1 MPTTHQ
7 YFLTR
12 LKHYHLSFKNALR
25 GINWAL
31 STQQNFKIHLSI
43 SALVLLFAFLL
54 EISRWEMLFWKKH
67 SIKMLL
73 LIICIVFG
81 LGAEMINTAVE
92 AMTDLITNEWKK
104 EAKIAKDISAGMVLV
119 MAIGTVIIGLSIFLP
134 KLITLYFNIL

>member
-54 EISRWEMLFWKKH
+54 EISRLE
-67 SIKMLL
+67 MLL